1 MRTEQFE
8 EVINNRI
15 ETCKSVLCSKA
26 EEYATDDRLH
36 NFKVAGEL
44 QKCTPVKALGGMMSK
59 HTVSVYD
66 LIEDY
71 EQGKAISKEMWTE
84 KIGDSINY
92 LLLLTAL
99 LEEDKNVDKKIKNFE
114 PMKRGMTYEQTI
126 EVITN
131 AIQKDEMTVERDMAL
146 AIVQKTLKKQI
157 PKK

>member
-8 EVINNRI
+8 NIINIRI
-15 ETCKSVLCSKA
+15 ETCKSVLCNKA

-71 EQGKAISKEMWTE
+71 EQGKTISKEMWAE

-99 LEEDKNVDKKIKNFE
+99 LDEEDKNVDKEI
-114 PMKRGMTYEQTI
+114 
-126 EVITN
+126 
-131 AIQKDEMTVERDMAL
+131 
-146 AIVQKTLKKQI
+146 
-157 PKK
+157 